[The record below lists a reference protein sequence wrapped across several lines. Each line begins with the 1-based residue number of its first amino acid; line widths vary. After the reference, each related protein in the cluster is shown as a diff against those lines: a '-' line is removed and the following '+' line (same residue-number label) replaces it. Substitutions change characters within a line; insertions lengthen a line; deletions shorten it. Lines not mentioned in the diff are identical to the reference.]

1 VEWAAA
7 AGAVA
12 GSVVEVSAAEAVD
25 LAAEAAVRSAAVALA
40 AAGSGFRIR
49 KRVWDL
55 RTVKVNLAKVA

>member
-1 VEWAAA
+1 
-7 AGAVA
+7 
-12 GSVVEVSAAEAVD
+12 VD

-55 RTVKVNLAKVA
+55 RTVKVNLAKAA